1 MIIYRQY
8 HHEGAPV
15 YEIITKTFQH
25 VSIKCDDSFSDTEI
39 FKLLSLLQDD
49 MIIWKLVKLTNRSNN
64 PEFIKHW
71 YSCYYYFRLMHPRA
85 KKET

>member
-49 MIIWKLVKLTNRSNN
+49 IDHMKDMKVS
-64 PEFIKHW
+64 
-71 YSCYYYFRLMHPRA
+71 
-85 KKET
+85 

>member
-25 VSIKCDDSFSDTEI
+25 VS
-39 FKLLSLLQDD
+39 
-49 MIIWKLVKLTNRSNN
+49 
-64 PEFIKHW
+64 
-71 YSCYYYFRLMHPRA
+71 
-85 KKET
+85 

>member
-25 VSIKCDDSFSDTEI
+25 VFIKCDDSFSDTEI

-49 MIIWKLVKLTNRSNN
+49 IDHMKVS
-64 PEFIKHW
+64 
-71 YSCYYYFRLMHPRA
+71 
-85 KKET
+85 

>member
-8 HHEGAPV
+8 QHEGAPV
-15 YEIITKTFQH
+15 YQIITKTFQH

-49 MIIWKLVKLTNRSNN
+49 IDHMKVS
-64 PEFIKHW
+64 
-71 YSCYYYFRLMHPRA
+71 
-85 KKET
+85 

>member
-25 VSIKCDDSFSDTEI
+25 
-39 FKLLSLLQDD
+39 
-49 MIIWKLVKLTNRSNN
+49 
-64 PEFIKHW
+64 
-71 YSCYYYFRLMHPRA
+71 
-85 KKET
+85 

>member
-49 MIIWKLVKLTNRSNN
+49 IDHMKAVAYTHLTQQT
-64 PEFIKHW
+64 I
-71 YSCYYYFRLMHPRA
+71 Y
-85 KKET
+85 TV

>member
-39 FKLLSLLQDD
+39 FKLLF
-49 MIIWKLVKLTNRSNN
+49 ITRRYRSY
-64 PEFIKHW
+64 E
-71 YSCYYYFRLMHPRA
+71 S
-85 KKET
+85 

>member
-8 HHEGAPV
+8 QHEGAPV

-25 VSIKCDDSFSDTEI
+25 VSIKYDDSFSDTEI

-49 MIIWKLVKLTNRSNN
+49 IDHMKVS
-64 PEFIKHW
+64 
-71 YSCYYYFRLMHPRA
+71 
-85 KKET
+85 

>member
-1 MIIYRQY
+1 MGYDY
-8 HHEGAPV
+8 LSEYNHHEGAPV

-49 MIIWKLVKLTNRSNN
+49 INHMKVS
-64 PEFIKHW
+64 
-71 YSCYYYFRLMHPRA
+71 
-85 KKET
+85 